1 MDSGTES
8 LAILDTLLKEFF
20 DYKTTNER
28 KQEIETVLGEFGNQ
42 RDAWKHCIYYLNHT
56 ANHYVC
62 MFCLATLEK
71 IITKQWLQLMWEERS
86 QLRTLLYQYT
96 LQRHAL
102 VPVFIRNKLLKLV
115 VDIARLDWPHF
126 YPDFFTSIL
135 TLMDGADS
143 KILGLAFL
151 QTASEELI
159 CPREDLSAS
168 RKEELKRLF
177 LAHIPQVF
185 NTITGVL
192 DEAKNKGDGENP
204 VVLAALQAL
213 SHLFSWIPLADV
225 NSLPLLSLITHFA
238 SQQDAS
244 GLHGLS
250 ALNELLYNNCVPGTF
265 QNSLLSLCVHNNSL
279 LRAALTTLTTNMGTI
294 DPEYMSKLTEMTR
307 LCVSVH
313 WHRVE
318 SSPGFPVLEFLSSL
332 FQFTFQQP
340 SLEGFY
346 MTLDI
351 WNSLLDYL
359 QLKDTSHIAKYEE
372 VLVTLVHALLKKL
385 QGHRDLDNEMLDNNE
400 ESERQKFL
408 RQCIEV
414 IAKVAEL
421 APTQTCTLV
430 LECWQPLMSQYSSL
444 LCGGTANENLGDN
457 GEWIDD
463 CSALTQCVARLYS
476 QMLAAA
482 VPHNL
487 ASLFANLAAQATQ
500 ARLHERQLYHTISP
514 HLIELH
520 SQIIAGLNACMCESI
535 VETSLSAVLPLLIEP
550 TAPKLQHSSAHVLNT
565 ICLQRAPQRSL
576 DQLYTLFTTNISH
589 LPKDTLSVVYCALV
603 RCLLS
608 WKWDSDSTRVQLLAG
623 LIETMTPSGGPMQL
637 QDLSHITAVLLH
649 AKPDTSSSKKLLFTA
664 VQPVL
669 QQVLNDFPRIL
680 KTKPEQCNAMLTLF
694 LEAFRTLQH
703 QMGAQFTQR
712 AVHTFI
718 SSFTQCEISE
728 ISCGVDKLLQLLTL
742 VIEQPAASFKHFVPS
757 CIALCLENILP
768 SVTEATSGTIKPPL
782 YHLLS
787 SLVMHKWQYF
797 YQGAVQDCQ
806 PVLEHGDQLA
816 AILTAFGQSLT
827 QQDISIFSQNLQ
839 ALESINHKWKLYHKE
854 MFRVQFLA
862 LLLTVLLTT
871 LINKSHALLSDEIAT
886 AIYNMA
892 AVNFDTFFNS
902 FLPTFL
908 SQTSGLD
915 ENQRDILKKNIKPDT
930 DLPSFTQNIFRL
942 ANDVRCYRLCNT

>member
-1 MDSGTES
+1 
-8 LAILDTLLKEFF
+8 
-20 DYKTTNER
+20 
-28 KQEIETVLGEFGNQ
+28 
-42 RDAWKHCIYYLNHT
+42 
-56 ANHYVC
+56 
-62 MFCLATLEK
+62 
-71 IITKQWLQLMWEERS
+71 
-86 QLRTLLYQYT
+86 
-96 LQRHAL
+96 
-102 VPVFIRNKLLKLV
+102 
-115 VDIARLDWPHF
+115 
-126 YPDFFTSIL
+126 
-135 TLMDGADS
+135 
-143 KILGLAFL
+143 
-151 QTASEELI
+151 
-159 CPREDLSAS
+159 
-168 RKEELKRLF
+168 
-177 LAHIPQVF
+177 
-185 NTITGVL
+185 
-192 DEAKNKGDGENP
+192 
-204 VVLAALQAL
+204 
-213 SHLFSWIPLADV
+213 
-225 NSLPLLSLITHFA
+225 
-238 SQQDAS
+238 QDAC

-279 LRAALTTLTTNMGTI
+279 LRGVLANLSNNMGSNL
-294 DPEYMSKLTEMTR
+294 DPEYLSKLTEMTR

-340 SLEGFY
+340 TLEGFY

-359 QLKDTSHIAKYEE
+359 QLKDTTHIAKYEE

-385 QGHRDLDNEMLDNNE
+385 QGHRDLDNEMLENDE
-400 ESERQKFL
+400 ETERQKFL

-430 LECWQPLMSQYSSL
+430 LECWQPLMSQYSTL
-444 LCGGTANENLGDN
+444 LCGGGGEGAADN
-457 GEWIDD
+457 GDWLED
-463 CSALTQCVARLYS
+463 CAALTQAVARLYS
-476 QMLAAA
+476 QMMAAA

-500 ARLHERQLYHTISP
+500 ARLHDRQHFQPIAS

-520 SQIIAGLNACMCESI
+520 SQIIAGLNACMCETI
-535 VETSLSAVLPLLIEP
+535 VETSLTAVLPLLTEP
-550 TAPKLQHSSAHVLNT
+550 TAQKLQHSAAHVLNT
-565 ICLQRAPQRSL
+565 ICLQKAPQRSL

-589 LPKDTLSVVYCALV
+589 LPKETLSVVYCALV

-608 WKWDSDSTRVQLLAG
+608 WKWESDATRVQLLAG
-623 LIETMTPSGGPMQL
+623 LVETMAPTPNNPTQL
-637 QDLSHITAVLLH
+637 QDLSHVTAILLH
-649 AKPDTSSSKKLLFTA
+649 AKPDTSSAKKLLFTA

-669 QQVLNDFPRIL
+669 QQVLNDFPRVL
-680 KTKPEQCNAMLTLF
+680 KTKPEHCNTMLTLF

-768 SVTEATSGTIKPPL
+768 NVTEVTSAAIKPAL
-782 YHLLS
+782 FNLLS

-806 PVLEHGDQLA
+806 PILEHGDQLA

-827 QQDISIFSQNLQ
+827 QPDISIFSQNLQ

-892 AVNFDTFFNS
+892 AVNFDSFFNS
-902 FLPTFL
+902 FLPQFL

-942 ANDVRCYRLCNT
+942 SNDIRCYRLCNSGAS